1 MFVFRAVVTSNVTSP
16 SRAVT
21 AKSISLAS
29 FNDVDFT
36 VFLLVCRP
44 LLKVVD
50 NLLVM
55 GLLTDT
61 DLNHLLGLIDPSAF
75 DPNSEGMSK
84 SPWSQCASAH
94 NTHVVRPELGVSR
107 TAIMTSVT
115 CLLASEVDIL

>member
-1 MFVFRAVVTSNVTSP
+1 MFVFRAVVTSNVTSS

-36 VFLLVCRP
+36 VLLLVCRP

-75 DPNSEGMSK
+75 DPNSEGMSR

-94 NTHVVRPELGVSR
+94 NSTSR
-107 TAIMTSVT
+107 AWSVT
-115 CLLASEVDIL
+115 YSNNDVSDVFVSQ